1 MFAFLLILLASAPG
15 NLESEKGEV
24 PFPWGKPKLKVVGE
38 DKENKTRGL
47 NRLALNFQYFT

>member
-1 MFAFLLILLASAPG
+1 MFAFPLILLAPAPG

>member
-1 MFAFLLILLASAPG
+1 MFAFPLILLAPAPG

-47 NRLALNFQYFT
+47 NRLALNF